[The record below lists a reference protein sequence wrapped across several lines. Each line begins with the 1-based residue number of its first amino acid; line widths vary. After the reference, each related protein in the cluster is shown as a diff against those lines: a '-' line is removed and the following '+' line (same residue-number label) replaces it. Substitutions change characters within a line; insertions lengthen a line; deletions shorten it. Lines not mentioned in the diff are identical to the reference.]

1 MALKPF
7 NELVKQDLSEKISK
21 KPIFKKAAGGK
32 MEKIGELDYLSWA
45 DCLAALYEN
54 GAQKVTYGNVHNQQ
68 DHPLFL
74 LDGSSPFVRVFV
86 DMDGDRREL
95 DFPVID
101 GTRDVKMEFLAQSD
115 VHNATQRAFV
125 KCVAINWGLGLSLWM
140 REEKEVEKTKT
151 PADDLQFHSAA
162 AIKSRI
168 EQLVTAKLQ
177 NGKTMDEIYGVL
189 DDGCGQTKAEKR
201 YTTIMNALL
210 SSIALEQKIKAL

>member
-1 MALKPF
+1 MSIKPF
-7 NELVKQDLSEKISK
+7 CEMVTLDLSDKVSK
-21 KPIFKKAAGGK
+21 KPIFKKSAGGK
-32 MEKIGELDYLSWA
+32 MEKVGDLDYLSWA
-45 DCLAALYEN
+45 DCLAALYAN
-54 GAQKVTYGNVHNQQ
+54 GAQRVIYGNVHNQQ

-74 LDGSSPFVRVFV
+74 MDGSHPFVRVFV
-86 DMDGDRREL
+86 EVDGDRREL

-101 GTRDVKMEFLAQSD
+101 GTKDIKMEFLAQSD

-140 REEKEVEKTKT
+140 REEKEAEKAKT
-151 PADDLQFHSAA
+151 PADDIHFHSAA

-177 NGKTMDEIYGVL
+177 NGKTMEEIYGIL
-189 DDGCGQTKAEKR
+189 DDGCGPAKAEKR

-210 SSIALEQKIKAL
+210 SSIALEQKLRKL